1 MEILISL
8 LKESKTGQVKGM
20 GGGVQR
26 RGGEGRVERW
36 EVIFWLNPERF

>member
-20 GGGVQR
+20 GGGICEHNTEGER
-26 RGGEGRVERW
+26 RE
-36 EVIFWLNPERF
+36 